1 MTCSNIC
8 PTVKTVCFGLNF
20 YDDTVPTLTL
30 ESDTTGPRV
39 GGDIVRLTI
48 SNFPYEVVS
57 VYYEMAAER
66 VFIDQVSLFSKG
78 SDAMGVIINTPE
90 FVGFVGNVD
99 IILEPTADASKSVGF
114 SYLVEDVRPE
124 VVSTNPVQGNDG
136 TKIMVGVQYFEYPTE
151 VFIRINDGDPLP
163 DDKVDI
169 LPMSN
174 KHMTLFNIEWM
185 SAVPAVPGTYE
196 VVISP
201 KACPEACDKS
211 VRFLFEE
218 LDDSLPEFVSEF
230 GPIPKT
236 GSYRQSNLPVL
247 YVSMRE
253 TSAEIS
259 NIMVHFL
266 NPGGESR
273 SVHVD
278 SSAMTLMTPNRNLK
292 VSQLTIPM
300 PSFISTGDF
309 DMTVKLEMVNGQ
321 NKTAAPIPLTFFDGL
336 LPRVVEIKPTSVP
349 TSALI
354 SGRKL
359 ELKSTVA
366 VTFANLPQE
375 NMGIAE
381 IAARLKLS
389 AKPVSVVSVKHIVTC
404 LSSGSNCNRTQ
415 IVFEL
420 PGMDSP
426 GDEKLG
432 ITWTNAL
439 ESKEL
444 VVELEFQPPCDVG
457 YDRFCQ
463 DKRLITNFQL
473 LEAKPTI
480 ACSTDYCID
489 PATIRNPAVLDF
501 SPKEGPVSGG
511 TLLTVWLKD
520 LPAFSASDVSVQVVG
535 STSSSSTQVVSLSQS
550 PTSTLKNGKQASHS
564 KHPCSN
570 LLISL
575 QPLKLPL

>member
-1 MTCSNIC
+1 
-8 PTVKTVCFGLNF
+8 
-20 YDDTVPTLTL
+20 
-30 ESDTTGPRV
+30 
-39 GGDIVRLTI
+39 
-48 SNFPYEVVS
+48 
-57 VYYEMAAER
+57 
-66 VFIDQVSLFSKG
+66 
-78 SDAMGVIINTPE
+78 
-90 FVGFVGNVD
+90 
-99 IILEPTADASKSVGF
+99 
-114 SYLVEDVRPE
+114 
-124 VVSTNPVQGNDG
+124 
-136 TKIMVGVQYFEYPTE
+136 
-151 VFIRINDGDPLP
+151 
-163 DDKVDI
+163 
-169 LPMSN
+169 
-174 KHMTLFNIEWM
+174 
-185 SAVPAVPGTYE
+185 
-196 VVISP
+196 
-201 KACPEACDKS
+201 
-211 VRFLFEE
+211 
-218 LDDSLPEFVSEF
+218 
-230 GPIPKT
+230 
-236 GSYRQSNLPVL
+236 
-247 YVSMRE
+247 MRE
-253 TSAEIS
+253 TSSEIF

-266 NPGGESR
+266 NQGGESR

-278 SSAMTLMTPNRNLK
+278 SSAMTLMTPNRNLT

-300 PSFISTGDF
+300 PSFIATGDF
-309 DMTVKLEMVNGQ
+309 NITHMTVKFEMVNGQ
-321 NKTAAPIPLTFFDGL
+321 NKTAAPIPVTFFDGL

-389 AKPVSVVSVKHIVTC
+389 AKPVSVVSVKHMVTC

-426 GDEKLG
+426 GNEKLG
-432 ITWTNAL
+432 ITWTNGEL
-439 ESKEL
+439 E
-444 VVELEFQPPCDVG
+444 VELEFQPPCDVG

-463 DKRLITNFQL
+463 DKSLIANFQL

-550 PTSTLKNGKQASHS
+550 PTSTLKNGKASITFETPLFKSLDEFATIEIAVMIGGS
-564 KHPCSN
+564 KRLASFRFEYMPDITGDAIVEEFFPQTIYAEQDLKLLVTLTNVARLSFPYVSEEIKATVAGHIDASDIEIVTSSRYFTSVRISFLYTDDWPTSGALEIKVGSDDAKQGKLN
-570 LLISL
+570 VTLQTIPGPGFVSGIEYPLQSVRLPPDTKNVISVKIAYLNTNLISNDEFSATMSFL
-575 QPLKLPL
+575 SEGGGDPSDYNEVILDAKYPLRLMGEDYAQVLLPC